1 MRTIPAAIIIAL
13 RVSVMAH
20 AQEDRP
26 EDRVQA
32 RGLVGGSAFFES
44 QTHKAV
50 GGTVDF
56 RLAAGLR
63 LGPEVIYHIGPGQDR
78 DITSTALVSYD
89 FRRLKRVTPFVTGGV
104 GLLHHMDGRRRIP
117 LRRAEA
123 EVSRLRLPDGFLWPG
138 KFAPAGN
145 RSGEPWWVSGIDFKA
160 IQSMVITR

>member
-1 MRTIPAAIIIAL
+1 MRTILAAIIIAL
-13 RVSVMAH
+13 CVSVMAH

-56 RLAAGLR
+56 RLADGLR

-78 DITSTALVSYD
+78 DITSTALVSYE

-104 GLLHHMDGRRRIP
+104 GLLHHTEGRGWSSNS
-117 LRRAEA
+117 LT
-123 EVSRLRLPDGFLWPG
+123 
-138 KFAPAGN
+138 AG
-145 RSGEPWWVSGIDFKA
+145 GGGGLKIA
-160 IQSMVITR
+160 ITRRLFVVGEGRAGWEPIAQAMVGIGYRF

>member
-13 RVSVMAH
+13 CVSVMAH
-20 AQEDRP
+20 AQQDRP
-26 EDRVQA
+26 EDRVQV

-44 QTHKAV
+44 QIHKAV

-56 RLAAGLR
+56 RLAGGLR

-104 GLLHHMDGRRRIP
+104 GLFHHTEGRGW
-117 LRRAEA
+117 
-123 EVSRLRLPDGFLWPG
+123 SSNSFT
-138 KFAPAGN
+138 AG
-145 RSGEPWWVSGIDFKA
+145 GGGGLKIA
-160 IQSMVITR
+160 ITRHLFLAGEVRAGWEPVAQAMMGIGYRF